1 MAAAQATAAA
11 TAAPAEARKLFVG
24 GVPSAATEADLIEYF
39 ARFGE
44 VRSAMVMRD
53 RETGHCRGFAF
64 VEFEAEDAAARALG
78 DGDQPRHYICGR
90 QVGFELPSICASSL
104 AARSRA
110 CDALLFFYEAGR
122 LRMGLLLCCLICYL
136 IPVHRNACVN

>member
-11 TAAPAEARKLFVG
+11 TAAPAEVEGPREARKLFVG

-53 RETGHCRGFAF
+53 RETGHGRGFAF
-64 VEFEAEDAAARALG
+64 VEFQAEDAAARALG

-90 QVGFELPSICASSL
+90 QVSFKRPSICA
-104 AARSRA
+104 
-110 CDALLFFYEAGR
+110 CT
-122 LRMGLLLCCLICYL
+122 
-136 IPVHRNACVN
+136 